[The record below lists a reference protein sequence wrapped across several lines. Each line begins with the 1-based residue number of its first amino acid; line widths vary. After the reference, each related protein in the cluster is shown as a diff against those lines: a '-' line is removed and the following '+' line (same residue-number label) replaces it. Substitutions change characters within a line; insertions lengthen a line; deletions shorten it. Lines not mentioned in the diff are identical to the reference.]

1 MQRVCTK
8 CNTLVNGDGS
18 FCPSCGEPLPA
29 AVQLDKTPQTAPL
42 GAMNDAAPASNSVP
56 VYGQAY
62 AQQNSYTAPQPTP
75 INNYGS
81 SNAQQFNNNVQPVND
96 TPMTLGQWVGT
107 IILTTWFGLISL
119 ILCIVWGVSAD
130 TPINKKRYCQAM
142 IIIQAIGL
150 VVGIIFAIV
159 FTVSMM
165 SLGTSLVDALNS
177 GYSSYYYY

>member
-8 CNTLVNGDGS
+8 CNTLVTGDGA

-29 AVQLDKTPQTAPL
+29 AVQLDKTPQTTPM
-42 GAMNDAAPASNSVP
+42 GAAGSVP
-56 VYGQAY
+56 NYGQPVQQ
-62 AQQNSYTAPQPTP
+62 AQPAQTSYTVPQPAQA
-75 INNYGS
+75 NNYGN

-107 IILTTWFGLISL
+107 IILCTWFGIISL
-119 ILCIVWGVSAD
+119 ILCIVWGVSSD

-150 VVGIIFAIV
+150 AVGIIFAIV
-159 FTVSMM
+159 FAVSMVN
-165 SLGTSLVDALNS
+165 LGHSFIDS
-177 GYSSYYYY
+177 YGGYYY

>member
-8 CNTLVNGDGS
+8 CNTLVTGDGA

-29 AVQLDKTPQTAPL
+29 AVQLEKTPQTTPMGAPQ
-42 GAMNDAAPASNSVP
+42 NDAMPAGTVP
-56 VYGQAY
+56 NYGQ
-62 AQQNSYTAPQPTP
+62 QSSYTAPQPAQS
-75 INNYGS
+75 NYYGS

-107 IILTTWFGLISL
+107 IILTTWFGIISL
-119 ILCIVWGVSAD
+119 ILCIVWGVSSD

-150 VVGIIFAIV
+150 AVGIIFAIV
-159 FTVSMM
+159 FAVSMVNIGSRLAD
-165 SLGTSLVDALNS
+165 SLGGYS
-177 GYSSYYYY
+177 GYYY

>member
-1 MQRVCTK
+1 MQRVCPK
-8 CNTLVNGDGS
+8 CNTLVTGEGS

-29 AVQLDKTPQTAPL
+29 AVQLDKAPQTAP
-42 GAMNDAAPASNSVP
+42 MSTDPIPN
-56 VYGQAY
+56 YG
-62 AQQNSYTAPQPTP
+62 AQQGNPNPGYSAPQPGTIP
-75 INNYGS
+75 TSGTS
-81 SNAQQFNNNVQPVND
+81 STQYNSNTQFNNNVQPVND

-150 VVGIIFAIV
+150 GVSILMIIIMTAVFAGIG
-159 FTVSMM
+159 S
-165 SLGTSLVDALNS
+165 SLSDALAN
-177 GYSSYYYY
+177 SSYYYY